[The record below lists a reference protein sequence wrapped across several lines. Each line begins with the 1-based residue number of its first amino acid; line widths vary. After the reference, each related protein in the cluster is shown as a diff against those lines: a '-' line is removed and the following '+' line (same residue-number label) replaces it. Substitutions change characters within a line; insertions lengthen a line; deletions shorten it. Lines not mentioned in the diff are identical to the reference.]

1 MTRWGRASLVLILVA
16 APRGQAHAQRQSSRR
31 NWVTLG
37 LGQAT
42 WGGLTELG
50 GQFTFSHQRGR
61 MVVTGRGLVGFLL
74 GDVLQVP
81 GMITSVEDYGLMVGA
96 GSRPGLIR
104 YVAGSRRWRGDD
116 HPQGQLGQR
125 RFPHQDLWRSAR
137 RAALSPTDPV
147 RGTRVLRLRRSQQAE
162 KLLGME
168 HQRRARPR
176 ALNDCGT
183 A

>member
-1 MTRWGRASLVLILVA
+1 LRALFLCSIVVLPL
-16 APRGQAHAQRQSSRR
+16 GQGHAQRQSSST

-50 GQFTFSHQRGR
+50 GQFTFSHRRGR
-61 MVVTGRGLVGFLL
+61 IVVTGRGLVGFALL

-104 YVAGSRRWRGDD
+104 YSLGAGVGAATITRKGSSG
-116 HPQGQLGQR
+116 
-125 RFPHQDLWRSAR
+125 SAD
-137 RAALSPTDPV
+137 SPTKTFGV
-147 RGTRVLRLRRSQQAE
+147 ALEGRSE
-162 KLLGME
+162 
-168 HQRRARPR
+168 
-176 ALNDCGT
+176 
-183 A
+183 

>member
-16 APRGQAHAQRQSSRR
+16 APPGQAHAQRQSSSR

-61 MVVTGRGLVGFLL
+61 MVVTGRGLVGFDLL

-96 GSRPGLIR
+96 GSRP
-104 YVAGSRRWRGDD
+104 WRGDD
-116 HPQGQLGQR
+116 HPQGQLRQR
-125 RFPHQDLWRSAR
+125 RFPHQDVWRSAR
-137 RAALSPTDPV
+137 RAAFSPTDPV

-162 KLLGME
+162 KFLGME